1 MSFFPKF
8 FAFSVYTVLSIFA
21 GSLLLISSAYLY
33 LAPKLPSV
41 DSLRDIQLQ
50 TPLRIYSADGELM
63 GEFGEKRRTPVN
75 YQDVPDQFIQ
85 ALLAAEDNR
94 FHQHHGVDIKGLLR
108 AVSQLLTTGRKQT
121 GGSTI
126 TMQVARNFFLS
137 KEKTFSRK
145 INEIFLALQIE
156 RELSKE
162 QILELYVN
170 KIYLGHR
177 AYGIQAAAQVY
188 YGTSI
193 DQLELAQLA
202 MIAGLPKA
210 PSSFNPIT
218 NPARALIRRNWIL
231 DRMLSLG
238 SIDQLTHT
246 QAINSLLSAK
256 RHNLRIGLQ
265 APYIAEMVRKEMV
278 TRYGKRAYT
287 DGYQVITTVSSHLQK
302 RAQQAVIDGLLTYD
316 QRHGYRGANNNYADK
331 PESWSKTLKST
342 TKLAGLEPAIVSAI
356 EEKTL
361 TAILSNEEA
370 IEVSWE
376 DGFKSVRPYITQSRR
391 GPAPKS
397 VNDFLSIGDLIWLN
411 KTKAGQWQF
420 IQIPKAQAA
429 LVSLSPQD
437 GGIIALV
444 GGFDFQQSKFNRA
457 VQATR
462 QPGSNFK
469 PLIYSA
475 ALENNFTAA
484 TLINDA
490 PVVFDDSSLE
500 GTWRPANDSGKF
512 YGPTRLRKA
521 LYKSRNL
528 VSIRLLRELGIDKA
542 TDYISRFGF
551 DKKKLPHDLSLALG
565 SHALTPLQVA
575 TVYATFA
582 NGGYKVEPY
591 LIDKIMNSQHNT
603 LFEATPLTVCDKCE
617 IAESLQTPKNSVL
630 NDIDEEEQ
638 ESANIEEILATGDKT
653 INPQAPRIMEE
664 RVAYIMDNILKDVI
678 KKGTGRRAKVLKRND
693 IAGKTGTTN
702 GPTDAWFSGYQHSVV
717 TTTWLGFDRNQ
728 RLGRREYGGS
738 AALPIWIDY
747 MREALADIPPYVR
760 QQPEGIVTVL
770 IDPKTGKRAGPN
782 HKDAIFE
789 IFRKELAP
797 TQTHRASDQQG
808 GREATVLPEEIF

>member
-1 MSFFPKF
+1 
-8 FAFSVYTVLSIFA
+8 
-21 GSLLLISSAYLY
+21 
-33 LAPKLPSV
+33 
-41 DSLRDIQLQ
+41 
-50 TPLRIYSADGELM
+50 M
-63 GEFGEKRRTPVN
+63 GEFGEKRRSPVN
-75 YQDVPDQFIQ
+75 YQDVPEQFIQ

-238 SIDQLTHT
+238 SIDQPTHT

-256 RHNLRIGLQ
+256 RHNLRVGLQ
-265 APYIAEMVRKEMV
+265 APYIAEMARKEMV
-278 TRYGKRAYT
+278 ARYGKHAYT

-316 QRHGYRGANNNYADK
+316 QRHGYRGANNNYADI
-331 PESWSKTLKST
+331 PENWPKTLKST

-356 EEKTL
+356 EDKKL
-361 TAILSNEEA
+361 TAILSNEET
-370 IEVSWE
+370 IEVSWD

-411 KTKAGQWQF
+411 KTKTGQWQF
-420 IQIPKAQAA
+420 MQIPKAQAA
-429 LVSLSPQD
+429 LVSLSPQN

-457 VQATR
+457 IQATR

-591 LIDKIMNSQHNT
+591 LIDKIMDSQHNT

-617 IAESLQTPKNSVL
+617 ITPSLQIPENSAL
-630 NDIDEEEQ
+630 NNIDGEEQQ
-638 ESANIEEILATGDKT
+638 ESANIEEILATGDKK
-653 INPQAPRIMEE
+653 INPPAPRIMEE
-664 RVAYIMDNILKDVI
+664 RVAYIIDSILKDVI

-747 MREALADIPPYVR
+747 MHEALADIPPYVR

-770 IDPKTGKRAGPN
+770 IDPKTGKRAGPS
-782 HKDAIFE
+782 HKNAIFE